1 MQYYSATQKR
11 ERNLVI
17 CDNMDGFEGTMITEI
32 SQREKDR
39 YWMISLMVELKKQKQ
54 QKWAHQYREH
64 IGGFLEW
71 AGEHQGGG
79 EWVNGVKG
87 TNFWL

>member
-1 MQYYSATQKR
+1 MCVCVYKMQYYSATQKR

-39 YWMISLMVELKKQKQ
+39 Y
-54 QKWAHQYREH
+54 
-64 IGGFLEW
+64 
-71 AGEHQGGG
+71 
-79 EWVNGVKG
+79 
-87 TNFWL
+87 